1 MAGLSA
7 TTRLR
12 DYPCQCC
19 SAEIVMGRPQREFT
33 QKDIEMLEMY
43 AQVGAS
49 NVEIAA
55 ALGCDES
62 IIRRRFAENLAK
74 ARSRLKHT
82 LRKAQIKKALS
93 GNVGMLIWLGKQMLG
108 QSDKV
113 TQVTLETDSESDL
126 ARRILNDDDARHLA
140 ADLARIVID
149 RASSDGG
156 ISESEMDLGETSGS
170 DLSENLGR
178 GLPVTPDKTGEE
190 AGGGA
195 SAENGQEPAL

>member
-1 MAGLSA
+1 
-7 TTRLR
+7 
-12 DYPCQCC
+12 
-19 SAEIVMGRPQREFT
+19 MGRPQREFT
-33 QKDIEMLEMY
+33 QKDIEMIEMY

-62 IIRRRFAENLAK
+62 IIRRRFAENLSK

-93 GNVGMLIWLGKQMLG
+93 GNVAMLIWLGKQMLG

-126 ARRILNDDDARHLA
+126 ARRILNDDEACGLA
-140 ADLARIVID
+140 DELARRI
-149 RASSDGG
+149 AAKSGS
-156 ISESEMDLGETSGS
+156 ISELADESEMDLDGSPQS
-170 DLSENLGR
+170 DLAENLDGSSTISPNEA
-178 GLPVTPDKTGEE
+178 GKE

-195 SAENGQEPAL
+195 SAANRQESAL